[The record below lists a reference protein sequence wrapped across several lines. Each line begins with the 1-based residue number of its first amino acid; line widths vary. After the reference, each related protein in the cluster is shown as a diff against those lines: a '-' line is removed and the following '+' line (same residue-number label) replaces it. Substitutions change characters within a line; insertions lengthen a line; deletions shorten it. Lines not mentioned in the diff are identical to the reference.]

1 MNVEHG
7 LSVLAAQPSAQADCR
22 GAPRVD
28 RYLSRGSRLAN
39 RSAQESSAPRAG
51 AALPVPSFH
60 AWIAVALMTLAPTL
74 ATADDT
80 FPDQHPIEAALSAC
94 METPEGM
101 STQGMRQCIDQANS
115 AWDAELNRVW
125 GELMRELGSE
135 AKQEL
140 RVAQRQW
147 LAFRDAEYKAL
158 ASAYG
163 AMSGTMFQPMHA
175 DAVANVTRDRVRQLE
190 SLLEAQRVNA
200 Q

>member
-1 MNVEHG
+1 M
-7 LSVLAAQPSAQADCR
+7 A
-22 GAPRVD
+22 
-28 RYLSRGSRLAN
+28 
-39 RSAQESSAPRAG
+39 
-51 AALPVPSFH
+51 
-60 AWIAVALMTLAPTL
+60 LAPTL

-101 STQGMRQCIDQANS
+101 STHGMRQCIDQANS
-115 AWDAELNRVW
+115 AWDGELNRIW
-125 GELMRELGSE
+125 RELMRELGPE

-140 RVAQRQW
+140 RLAQRQW

-163 AMSGTMFQPMHA
+163 AMSGSMFQPMHA
-175 DAVANVTRDRVRQLE
+175 DAVANVTRDRVRQLD